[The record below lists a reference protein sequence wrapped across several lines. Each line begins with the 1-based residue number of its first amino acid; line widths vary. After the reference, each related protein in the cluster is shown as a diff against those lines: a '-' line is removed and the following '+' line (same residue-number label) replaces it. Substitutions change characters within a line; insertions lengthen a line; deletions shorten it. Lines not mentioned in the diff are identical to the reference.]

1 MAILVKYKLA
11 HNNFDQGFDRTILLI
26 LAIVLQVLLV
36 GNNLLQLLKT
46 DLKSFKFHLDYN

>member
-11 HNNFDQGFDRTILLI
+11 HNNFDRGFDRTILLI

-46 DLKSFKFHLDYN
+46 DLKSFKFHLNYN